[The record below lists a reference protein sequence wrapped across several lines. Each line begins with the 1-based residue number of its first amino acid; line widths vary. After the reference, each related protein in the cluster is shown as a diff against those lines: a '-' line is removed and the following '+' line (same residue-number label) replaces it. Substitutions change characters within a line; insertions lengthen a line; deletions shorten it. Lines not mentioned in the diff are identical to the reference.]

1 MRRLRC
7 WLLLCLCPRAFLQL
21 ARRDLFT
28 SCLVARAEVYSETD
42 QLGEVWTTASVLKR
56 RAAEL
61 QKLQKRR
68 PSSQT
73 PLPRAFVTYLTRVLI
88 NYDLRSNLLWQTGI
102 SKGPEAMR
110 AQFAALAA
118 AVDLGIIGAYG
129 SWPCR

>member
-1 MRRLRC
+1 MRRLRA
-7 WLLLCLCPRAFLQL
+7 WLLLCLWPKAFVQL
-21 ARRDLFT
+21 ARRDLLT
-28 SCLVARAEVYSETD
+28 LSLVARAEVYSETD

-56 RAAEL
+56 RAKEL
-61 QKLQKRR
+61 QKLREKR
-68 PSSQT
+68 PSRAQ

-88 NYDLRSNLLWQTGI
+88 NYDLRSNLLWQTGV

-129 SWPCR
+129 ASSR